1 MIDGKAD
8 IQPVKDS
15 KGNVLGG
22 NAEGNWV
29 DITPDGTA
37 VIAVNYEALD
47 VYTSSDEHGT
57 HGGLYPATNPERT
70 NVFVLSSKEKGTA
83 TANISYNSNGLT
95 SSRPAAWDYNYDNW
109 FYLSTDTAPTLDF
122 TVTSKGTT
130 TVQYAVVTTNKTTME
145 SKLSGW
151 TTLTPDSDSS
161 YHASLLAFRS
171 AKLAGGTVVIKMTD
185 DSGTS
190 YSLARVAEVT
200 ANIENA
206 SNPGEDI
213 MPGDKVTLSFEGSY
227 RGIYKYSGIF
237 NPTVYYLYY
246 TSDDEEF
253 STSVA
258 QYQQMDQAAM
268 TLTVPEDMTVPSGWH
283 GRHQLHQRLHLRFHV
298 LGGQPLRH
306 AVQHDRYGCW
316 YELQCRNGE
325 ASARTASRM

>member
-1 MIDGKAD
+1 M
-8 IQPVKDS
+8 
-15 KGNVLGG
+15 
-22 NAEGNWV
+22 
-29 DITPDGTA
+29 
-37 VIAVNYEALD
+37 
-47 VYTSSDEHGT
+47 
-57 HGGLYPATNPERT
+57 
-70 NVFVLSSKEKGTA
+70 
-83 TANISYNSNGLT
+83 
-95 SSRPAAWDYNYDNW
+95 
-109 FYLSTDTAPTLDF
+109 
-122 TVTSKGTT
+122 TSKGTT

-200 ANIENA
+200 TNIENA

-258 QYQQMDQAAM
+258 QYQQMDQATM
-268 TLTVPEDMTVPSGWH
+268 TLTVPEDMTVPSG
-283 GRHQLHQRLHLRFHV
+283 GTADISFTN
-298 LGGQPLRH
+298 GYT
-306 AVQHDRYGCW
+306 YGSM
-316 YELQCRNGE
+316 Y
-325 ASARTASRM
+325 SAANPSPPCTT